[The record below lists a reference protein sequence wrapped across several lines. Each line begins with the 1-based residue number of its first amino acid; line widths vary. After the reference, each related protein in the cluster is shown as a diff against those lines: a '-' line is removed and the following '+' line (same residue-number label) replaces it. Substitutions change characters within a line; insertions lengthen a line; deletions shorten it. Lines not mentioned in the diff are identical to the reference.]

1 MLRSKKVLLLF
12 AAACL
17 FLESLI
23 ILFPASAEET
33 KTDLS
38 EGTSISSVVESP
50 TPQDNIQKLYEQ
62 GISLGKISREN
73 YLFEAFKE
81 NYLLNKK
88 TYEEMKDLFPN
99 YSSYD
104 NWFAEILN
112 YAAFPDGEGHSPSE
126 RKSMFEERAS
136 QRENADR
143 FKRDLRKGD
152 IILVSGGMG
161 HAAIATSNNYILEM
175 SGGGLVDKWPTGV
188 MKDNNHQ
195 FNKNTWINGG
205 EEQGVSSDKHIKNWV
220 QIWRIPDKN
229 MANKCATYADHTF
242 WNSSGGY
249 TKNRHYDYFIGPNTL
264 SMNPTYCSKLVFH
277 AFWYGSGSA
286 PVMQNYASGLTFIAP
301 NALPNIFTK
310 SYKPYKIGTY

>member
-12 AAACL
+12 AVACL
-17 FLESLI
+17 FLGSLI

-136 QRENADR
+136 QQENADR

-161 HAAIATSNNYILEM
+161 HAAIATSNNHILEM

>member
-1 MLRSKKVLLLF
+1 MLF

-17 FLESLI
+17 FLGSLI
-23 ILFPASAEET
+23 ILFSASAEET

-38 EGTSISSVVESP
+38 EDTSISSVVESP

-62 GISLGKISREN
+62 GIALGKISREN
-73 YLFEAFKE
+73 YL
-81 NYLLNKK
+81 LNKE

-126 RKSMFEERAS
+126 RKAKSEERAS
-136 QRENADR
+136 KRENADR

-152 IILVSGGMG
+152 IILVNDGKGFG

-175 SGGGLVDKWPTGV
+175 TGGAKGPFFSNWFGGGI
-188 MKDNNHQ
+188 KDNNHQ
-195 FNKNTWINGG
+195 FNKENWLWRK
-205 EEQGVSSDKHIKNWV
+205 EEQGFQKKDAMIDSYL
-220 QIWRIPDKN
+220 QIWRVPNKG
-229 MANKCATYADHTF
+229 MAEKCATYADHTF

-249 TKNRHYDYFIGPNTL
+249 KKNRHIDYLLRSSTLTTNPN
-264 SMNPTYCSKLVFH
+264 YCSKMVFQ
-277 AFWYGSGSA
+277 AYWYGSGKA
-286 PVMQNYASGLTFIAP
+286 PVIQTYASGLTMIAP
-301 NALPNIFTK
+301 NA
-310 SYKPYKIGTY
+310 